1 MWVKKLDAD
10 ELGIEFMPR
19 SMDPLD
25 KRPNKYD
32 NMVEDE
38 EEFDETQIEIGSNAI
53 MGMIGLRFPE
63 ATNDHA
69 DQKKYEEL
77 ISEE

>member
-1 MWVKKLDAD
+1 MWVKKLDVE

-25 KRPNKYD
+25 KKQNKYD

-38 EEFDETQIEIGSNAI
+38 EEFEEKPVGIEFDL
-53 MGMIGLRFPE
+53 GLQE
-63 ATNDHA
+63 AEILMKSR
-69 DQKKYEEL
+69 QQ
-77 ISEE
+77 

>member
-38 EEFDETQIEIGSNAI
+38 EEFDEIQVEIPPT
-53 MGMIGLRFPE
+53 GLIPFVRAE
-63 ATNDHA
+63 VL
-69 DQKKYEEL
+69 E
-77 ISEE
+77 

>member
-10 ELGIEFMPR
+10 ELGVEFMPR

-25 KRPNKYD
+25 KALNKYD

-38 EEFDETQIEIGSNAI
+38 EEFNETQIELESNVV
-53 MGMIGLRFPE
+53 MGMVGLRFPE

-69 DQKKYEEL
+69 DQKKYEKL